1 MIKNY
6 FKIAWRNLFKNKGI
20 SLINIGGLAVG
31 MAVATLIGLWIWDE
45 LSFDKYNKNYDN
57 IAQLARKETV
67 NGESFISENSNHFPI
82 PLANELRTNYNNYF
96 KQVALATE
104 SNEQMLSYNENQFSR
119 KGMYVEPS
127 FTDIFTLN
135 LLSGTRAGFNDPN
148 TIFINESLAT
158 SLFGSTNAIGKV
170 VKLGNS
176 QPVKVTAVYKDLPYN
191 SRFHDISF
199 LCPFDLLVN
208 TNAGVKALLDDWKNS
223 SFNIFVQTTRD
234 ASMKNVSTA
243 IKEIYWN
250 KIKGDRQQAS
260 NDNIALFLH
269 PMKDWHLRSE
279 WKNGVHAGGK
289 IQLVRLFG
297 AIGVFVLLLACI
309 NFMNLSTARSE
320 KRAKEVGIR
329 KTVGS
334 LKSQLVKQFLSE
346 SFLTVVIAFMLS
358 VGIVLLS
365 LNGFNEIADKRVH
378 FPFDNPVFW
387 IMSVLFIVITAFVS
401 GSYPALYL
409 SSFRPVKVLKGTF
422 RAAKSAAIPRR
433 IMVAIQFTVSIIL
446 IIGTIVVYRQVQ
458 HAQDRPIGY
467 NRNGL
472 IRFNM
477 NTADLNGK
485 NDVLRQE
492 LLTSGGV
499 IKVAESSAATTENNY
514 FDDRIEWEGK
524 DPKQA
529 KMAFVLTGVTHDF
542 GRTVGWQFIQG
553 RDFSRDFPTD
563 NAAVI
568 LNEAAVKYMQLAD
581 PVGKTITFNNNKFT
595 VVGVIKDMITD
606 SPYKPVQQS
615 LYFMVPQVGP
625 VITMR
630 LNPQLSPAK
639 AISLIQP
646 VFRKLNPNGLF
657 DYKFVDEE
665 YGRKFAAE
673 QRIGTLSTVFA
684 ILAIFISCLG
694 IFGLASFVASQRIK
708 EIGVRKILG
717 ASVIN
722 LWGLLSKEF
731 ILLVIIAFI
740 IAIPISY
747 YFMDDWLQKYE
758 YRTTMAWWIFGVAG
772 IGALLITLIT
782 ISFQAIKAAIAN
794 PVKSLRT
801 E

>member
-1 MIKNY
+1 MFRNY
-6 FKIAWRNLFKNKGI
+6 FKTAWRNLAKNKEI
-20 SLINIGGLAVG
+20 SLINVGGLAVG
-31 MAVATLIGLWIWDE
+31 MAVAMLIGLWIWDE
-45 LSFDKYNKNYDN
+45 LSFNNYNKNYDN

-82 PLANELRTNYNNYF
+82 PLAFELRTTYGNYF

-119 KGMYVEPS
+119 RGMYVEPA
-127 FTDIFTLN
+127 FTEIFTLTF
-135 LLSGTRAGFNDPN
+135 LAGTKAGFNDPN
-148 TIFINESLAT
+148 TILVNQSLAT
-158 SLFGSTNAIGKV
+158 ALFGNADAIGKV
-170 VKLGNS
+170 VKLGNN
-176 QPVKVTAVYKDLPYN
+176 QAVKVAGVYEDLPYN
-191 SRFHDISF
+191 NRFRDISF

-208 TNAGVKALLDDWKNS
+208 TNAGVKALVDEWKNS
-223 SFNIFVQTTRD
+223 SFNIFVEAAAGT
-234 ASMKNVSTA
+234 SMQKISGS
-243 IKEIYWN
+243 IKDIYWN
-250 KIKGDRQQAS
+250 RIKTEQPNAT
-260 NDNIALFLH
+260 NDNVALFLH

-279 WKNGVHAGGK
+279 WKNGVQAGGQ
-289 IQLVRLFG
+289 IQLVWLFG
-297 AIGVFVLLLACI
+297 MIGIFVLLLACI

-329 KTVGS
+329 KTIGS
-334 LKSQLVKQFLSE
+334 LRSQLVKQFLGE
-346 SFLTVVIAFMLS
+346 SFLMVCIAFIIS

-365 LNGFNEIADKRVH
+365 INGFNEIADKKVSL
-378 FPFDNPVFW
+378 PFNNPVFW
-387 IMSVLFIVITAFVS
+387 VISMLFVLVTAFVS

-422 RAAKSAAIPRR
+422 RSGKSAGISRR
-433 IMVAIQFTVSIIL
+433 VMVAVQFTVSIIL

-458 HAQDRPIGY
+458 HAQNRPIGY
-467 NRNGL
+467 DRNGL

-485 NDVLRQE
+485 YDVLRRE
-492 LLTSGGV
+492 VLASGGA
-499 IKVAESSAATTENNY
+499 IELAQSSAATTENNY

-524 DPKQA
+524 DPKLA
-529 KMAFVLTGVTHDF
+529 KMSFVLTAVTYDF
-542 GRTVGWQFIQG
+542 GKTVGWQFAAG
-553 RDFSRDFPTD
+553 RDFSRSFPTD

-568 LNEAAVKYMQLAD
+568 LNEAAVQYMRLAD
-581 PVGKTITFNNNKFT
+581 PVGKTITFNNNKFA
-595 VVGVIKDMITD
+595 VVGVIRNMVTE

-615 LYFMVPQVGP
+615 IYFMVPQVGP

-630 LNPQLSPAK
+630 LNPQLSPAD
-639 AISLIQP
+639 AISRIEP
-646 VFRKLNPNGLF
+646 VFKRLNPSGLF

-673 QRIGTLSTVFA
+673 QRIGTLSTIFA

-694 IFGLASFVASQRIK
+694 IFGLASFVAAQRMK

-717 ASVIN
+717 ASVIS

-731 ILLVIIAFI
+731 ILIVILAFVVAVPIA
-740 IAIPISY
+740 Y
-747 YFMDDWLQKYE
+747 YFMDQWLQKYE
-758 YRTTMAWWIFGVAG
+758 YRANITWWVFAVSGAG
-772 IGALLITLIT
+772 AMIITLCT
-782 ISFQAIKAAIAN
+782 VSFQAIKAAMAN